1 MDFVASIRKRQGIA
15 PMKRVGL
22 SPQKASDPSV
32 RAVSPRELA
41 WLVLKRPDKREA
53 EEQAQLEQVRQAAP
67 KLGEGVRL
75 AEEFVV
81 MVRER
86 KHERLDSW
94 LERVEERALSALKS
108 FASGI
113 RRDYGAVK
121 AALRSVYSNGVVEGN
136 VNRVKF
142 LKRQMYG
149 RANFDL
155 LRKRVLYAT

>member
-1 MDFVASIRKRQGIA
+1 
-15 PMKRVGL
+15 MKRVGL
-22 SPQKASDPSV
+22 GPQQARDPSR
-32 RAVSPRELA
+32 RAPTARELA
-41 WLVLKRPDKREA
+41 WLVLKRPDKREDA
-53 EEQAQLEQVRQAAP
+53 ERAQLEQVRQAEP
-67 KLGEGVRL
+67 QLEEGVRL

-86 KHERLDSW
+86 KHERLDAW
-94 LERVEERALSALKS
+94 LERVEDSGLRGLNG

-113 RRDYGAVK
+113 RRDYDAVK
-121 AALRSVYSNGVVEGN
+121 AALSSVYSNGVVEGN

-155 LRKRVLYAT
+155 LRKRVLYAA